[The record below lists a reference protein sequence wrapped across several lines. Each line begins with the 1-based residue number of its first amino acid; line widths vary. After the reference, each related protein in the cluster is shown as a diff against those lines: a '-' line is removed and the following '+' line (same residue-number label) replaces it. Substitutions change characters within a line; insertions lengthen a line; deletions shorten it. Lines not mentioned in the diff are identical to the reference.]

1 MIDSADIVDRI
12 RRVQGRIR
20 DTVVEHI
27 SATDPASLSEV
38 ADETAGDTIYRIDR
52 VSEVALLDLFESEL
66 SNAV

>member
-1 MIDSADIVDRI
+1 MIPLTLSIGSGGFRAEY
-12 RRVQGRIR
+12 G
-20 DTVVEHI
+20 TP
-27 SATDPASLSEV
+27 SSSTFLATDPASLSEV

>member
-27 SATDPASLSEV
+27 S
-38 ADETAGDTIYRIDR
+38 GDGSSI
-52 VSEVALLDLFESEL
+52 
-66 SNAV
+66 AV